1 MSTYVE
7 RVCEVNLY
15 NLFYPGGRGGIK
27 QCYELL
33 YPFQKLL
40 GQYREYYPV
49 AAGEGV
55 FSIMPDYN
63 WMLQPNGV
71 PCELV
76 HHHFR
81 HRHHHH
87 YFLYLYLTYFYTV
100 IQTSGITSIWKN
112 Q

>member
-15 NLFYPGGRGGIK
+15 NLFYPGERGGIR

-55 FSIMPDYN
+55 FSIMPDYS

-87 YFLYLYLTYFYTV
+87 YFLYLYLTYLYTV